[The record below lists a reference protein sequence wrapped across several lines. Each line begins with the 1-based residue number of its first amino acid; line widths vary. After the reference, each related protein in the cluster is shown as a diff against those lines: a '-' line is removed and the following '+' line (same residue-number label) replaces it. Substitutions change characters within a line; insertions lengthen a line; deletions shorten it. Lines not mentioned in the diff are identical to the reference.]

1 MRKPNWKLGNTKYG
15 KYENTVRLRDGA
27 GSAQRGFKLSLN
39 RLLHSLHSFYLR
51 NCMGTVRY
59 EG

>member
-1 MRKPNWKLGNTKYG
+1 M
-15 KYENTVRLRDGA
+15 GA
-27 GSAQRGFKLSLN
+27 GSAQRGGKLSLN
-39 RLLHSLHSFYLR
+39 RLLRSLLSFYLR

>member
-1 MRKPNWKLGNTKYG
+1 M
-15 KYENTVRLRDGA
+15 GA
-27 GSAQRGFKLSLN
+27 GRKEATLSLNRLSLN
-39 RLLHSLHSFYLR
+39 RLLHSLLGFYLR

>member
-1 MRKPNWKLGNTKYG
+1 M
-15 KYENTVRLRDGA
+15 GA
-27 GSAQRGFKLSLN
+27 GRKEATLSLN
-39 RLLHSLHSFYLR
+39 RLLHSLLGFYLR